1 MEIKENEHYNV
12 TVVKVMERGAVVS
25 ISGMG
30 GKTGFIHISKLSDA
44 FVSNINDYISIG
56 ETYDAIC
63 CDEKKLA
70 FSVKHLNLKPKYTS
84 AKQHHT
90 ETKYSLDDMIAR
102 ADASLKDKQ
111 RHQSVPKSNGH
122 RRRQRRDKPDM
133 MD

>member
-70 FSVKHLNLKPKYTS
+70 FSVKHLNLKPKS
-84 AKQHHT
+84 ANVRSHRT
-90 ETKYSLDDMIAR
+90 EQKYSLDDMIAR